1 MEWNGM
7 EWNGMEWNRMKLK
20 CFLCIQ
26 AFQLSY
32 STFIRMSS
40 STTAASS
47 DAAAAATAGYRTHYI
62 SSWHNY
68 QLNVPSHLHSIAHY
82 NAYCE
87 ERAKLYDRNAMVL
100 RDNVVKITGWYWC
113 TGFPAQNCADTNGY
127 VDVRTGKK
135 YSLHGDGSFFKEIIG
150 RQ

>member
-1 MEWNGM
+1 
-7 EWNGMEWNRMKLK
+7 
-20 CFLCIQ
+20 
-26 AFQLSY
+26 
-32 STFIRMSS
+32 MSS

-127 VDVRTGKK
+127 VDVRVLPEIRRNRPFV
-135 YSLHGDGSFFKEIIG
+135 SLRIHRVVLILGPFFCNVAIYGAVLRQNPG
-150 RQ
+150 RVIELRV

>member
-1 MEWNGM
+1 M

-26 AFQLSY
+26 AFQLSH
-32 STFIRMSS
+32 TTLIRMSS
-40 STTAASS
+40 STAS

-62 SSWHNY
+62 RSWHNY

-82 NAYCE
+82 NADCE

-135 YSLHGDGSFFKEIIG
+135 YSLHGEDSFFKEIVG

>member
-1 MEWNGM
+1 MKWNGM
-7 EWNGMEWNRMKLK
+7 KWNRMKLK
-20 CFLCIQ
+20 WNRMKLKWILCIQ

-40 STTAASS
+40 STTAASAS
-47 DAAAAATAGYRTHYI
+47 AATDGYRTHYI
-62 SSWHNY
+62 RSWHNY
-68 QLNVPSHLHSIAHY
+68 QRDTPSHLHSIAHY
-82 NAYCE
+82 NADCE
-87 ERAKLYDRNAMVL
+87 EHAKLYDRNAMVL

>member
-1 MEWNGM
+1 
-7 EWNGMEWNRMKLK
+7 
-20 CFLCIQ
+20 
-26 AFQLSY
+26 
-32 STFIRMSS
+32 MSS
-40 STTAASS
+40 TSASASDSVASRATTF
-47 DAAAAATAGYRTHYI
+47 AGYRTHYI

-68 QLNVPSHLHSIAHY
+68 QRDTPSHLHSIAHY

-113 TGFPAQNCADTNGY
+113 TGFPAQNCAETDGY

-135 YSLHGDGSFFKEIIG
+135 YSLHGENSFFKEIIG

>member
-1 MEWNGM
+1 
-7 EWNGMEWNRMKLK
+7 MEWNRMKLK

-26 AFQLSY
+26 AFQLYY

-40 STTAASS
+40 STTAAAS
-47 DAAAAATAGYRTHYI
+47 AAAVSAATAGYRTHYI
-62 SSWHNY
+62 RSWHNY
-68 QLNVPSHLHSIAHY
+68 QLTAPSHLHSIAHY
-82 NAYCE
+82 NADCE

-113 TGFPAQNCADTNGY
+113 TGFPAQNCADTDGY

-135 YSLHGDGSFFKEIIG
+135 YSLHGEDSFFKDIIG